1 MPHKHTRRPGA
12 ANTADYNLP
21 PTNLAKPLPAFSG
34 GVPKD
39 GKKTQLKRG
48 QRKPQTNQSVKRKRD
63 AADAVVGGDS
73 GSSSSKGYKSD
84 DTPRAFARLMAFQNT
99 GKRVS
104 GLDDGTE
111 GRKAKKRKIAAD
123 QKAAAAEAAPKPKPK
138 PAPKVIAEVEELPK
152 ILPGERLADYSAR
165 VDRAL
170 PMSATLARKGN
181 VKVEGVKER
190 VTKTEKRLKKMYASW
205 REEEARR
212 IEKVEEAA
220 EEEEEAE
227 EERRAKYGENYRAAE
242 SVVGGKRKRVI
253 GEEVEEED
261 PWKVLEERREKR
273 KGLHDVVTA
282 PPTMKVV
289 PRERFKVRE
298 GARVEVANVPG
309 KAGSLKRREELGG
322 ERRGVIQRY
331 REMMKGKS
339 GL

>member
-21 PTNLAKPLPAFSG
+21 PTNLAKPLPAFPG

-48 QRKPQTNQSVKRKRD
+48 QRKPQTQQSQKRKRE
-63 AADAVVGGDS
+63 AADIVAVGGS
-73 GSSSSKGYKSD
+73 SNSSSKGYKSD
-84 DTPRAFARLMAFQNT
+84 DTPRAFARLMAFQTT

-104 GLDDGTE
+104 GLDDGSG
-111 GRKAKKRKIAAD
+111 GRKAKKRKV
-123 QKAAAAEAAPKPKPK
+123 AEEKRVVEAVSKPVVVK
-138 PAPKVIAEVEELPK
+138 KVVEEVQELPK

-212 IEKVEEAA
+212 KEKVEEAA

-242 SVVGGKRKRVI
+242 SAGGKRKRVI

-282 PPTMKVV
+282 PPTMKVI
-289 PRERFKVRE
+289 PKERFKVKE
-298 GARVEVANVPG
+298 GAKVDVNNVPG
-309 KAGSLKRREELGG
+309 KAGSLKRREELG
-322 ERRGVIQRY
+322 EARRDVIERY
-331 REMMKGKS
+331 RAMMKGKS

>member
-48 QRKPQTNQSVKRKRD
+48 QRKPQTNQSVKRKRE
-63 AADAVVGGDS
+63 AADVVAA
-73 GSSSSKGYKSD
+73 GSSASSKGYKSD

-104 GLDDGTE
+104 GLDDGSG
-111 GRKAKKRKIAAD
+111 GRKAKKQKLAA
-123 QKAAAAEAAPKPKPK
+123 QEKGVVEVAAPKPVVVK
-138 PAPKVIAEVEELPK
+138 KVVEEVEEMPK

-242 SVVGGKRKRVI
+242 SAGGKRKRVI

-273 KGLHDVVTA
+273 RGLHDVVTA

-289 PRERFKVRE
+289 PRERFKVKE
-298 GARVEVANVPG
+298 GARVEVQNVPG
-309 KAGSLKRREELGG
+309 KAGSLKRREELG
-322 ERRGVIQRY
+322 EARRNVIERY
-331 REMMKGKS
+331 RAMMKGKS

>member
-12 ANTADYNLP
+12 AKTADYNLP

-48 QRKPQTNQSVKRKRD
+48 QRKPQTNQSVKRKRE
-63 AADAVVGGDS
+63 AADVVA
-73 GSSSSKGYKSD
+73 GSSNNSSKGYKSD
-84 DTPRAFARLMAFQNT
+84 DTPRAFARLMAFQST

-104 GLDDGTE
+104 GLDDGSG
-111 GRKAKKRKIAAD
+111 GRKAKKRKV
-123 QKAAAAEAAPKPKPK
+123 AAAEAKGVVEVAAPKPVVVK
-138 PAPKVIAEVEELPK
+138 KVVEEVEELPK

-242 SVVGGKRKRVI
+242 SAGGKRKRVI

-273 KGLHDVVTA
+273 RGLHDVVTA

-289 PRERFKVRE
+289 PRERFKVKE
-298 GARVEVANVPG
+298 GARVEVQNVPG
-309 KAGSLKRREELGG
+309 KAGSLKRREELG
-322 ERRGVIQRY
+322 EARRDVIERY
-331 REMMKGKS
+331 RAMMKGKS

>member
-21 PTNLAKPLPAFSG
+21 PTNVAKPLPAFSG

-48 QRKPQTNQSVKRKRD
+48 QRKPQTTQAVKRKRE
-63 AADAVVGGDS
+63 AADVVA
-73 GSSSSKGYKSD
+73 GSSNSSKGYKSD

-99 GKRVS
+99 GKRQS

-111 GRKAKKRKIAAD
+111 GRKAKKRKIVAD
-123 QKAAAAEAAPKPKPK
+123 QKAAAEAAPKPK
-138 PAPKVIAEVEELPK
+138 PAPKVIAEVEEMPK

-242 SVVGGKRKRVI
+242 GGKRKRVI

-261 PWKVLEERREKR
+261 PWAVLNERREKR
-273 KGLHDVVTA
+273 KGLHDVVTE
-282 PPTMKVV
+282 PPTMKVI
-289 PRERFKVRE
+289 PKERFKVKE
-298 GARVEVANVPG
+298 GAKVDVNNVPG
-309 KAGSLKRREELGG
+309 KAGSLKRREELG
-322 ERRGVIQRY
+322 EARRDVIQRY

>member
-1 MPHKHTRRPGA
+1 MPHKHTRRPGV

-21 PTNLAKPLPAFSG
+21 PTNVAKPLPAFSG

-48 QRKPQTNQSVKRKRD
+48 QRKPQTTQAVKRKRD
-63 AADAVVGGDS
+63 AADVVAVA

-99 GKRVS
+99 GKRLS

-123 QKAAAAEAAPKPKPK
+123 QKAAAEAAPKPK

-212 IEKVEEAA
+212 KEKVEEAA

-242 SVVGGKRKRVI
+242 SVGGKRKRVI
-253 GEEVEEED
+253 GEEVEDED
-261 PWKVLEERREKR
+261 PWLVLEERREKR

-289 PRERFKVRE
+289 PRERFKVKE
-298 GARVEVANVPG
+298 GAKVEVSNVPG
-309 KAGSLKRREELGG
+309 KAGSLKRREELG
-322 ERRGVIQRY
+322 EARRDVIERY
-331 REMMKGKS
+331 RAMMKGKS